1 MKEII
6 MLELIV
12 AGMAFVLLWI
22 FFSLRQIRLCRE
34 DVRKAAKQLN
44 LYRKQQADVQNEEE
58 AELRRQQVEI
68 SEAIYRSAADAYH
81 RTLLKPMNRIPAYIL
96 GFADPDKAWNEP
108 ERMLGH

>member
-6 MLELIV
+6 MLDLAV
-12 AGMAFVLLWI
+12 AGMALVLIWV

-44 LYRKQQADVQNEEE
+44 LYRKQQAGVQNEAE
-58 AELRRQQVEI
+58 ATLRQQQIEI
-68 SEAIYRSAADAYH
+68 SEAIYRSAAEAYH
-81 RTLLKPMNRIPAYIL
+81 RTLQKPMNRVPAYIL
-96 GFADPDKAWNEP
+96 GFAGPDKARNEP